1 MTKSKDKNQEH
12 NYKKAP
18 LTPPDLDKVK
28 EVADNDKQ
36 KDLKDNKVEN
46 KNKAF
51 TTNKGLKIAED
62 GISLKAGDRGPTL
75 MEDFHF
81 REKIQHFDHERI
93 PERIVHARGVGAHGV
108 FKCTKDMSEYT
119 KACLFTEVGK
129 ETPLFTRISTVAGFR
144 GSTDTAR
151 DVRGFAIKFYTEE
164 GNYDIAGN
172 NIPVFIIQDAIK
184 FPDFVHAVKPEPDTE
199 VPQAQSAH
207 DTFWDFVSRNQESAH
222 MTMWQMSDRAIPRSL
237 RMVDGF
243 GVHTFRFIN
252 EDGKGTFVRFQ
263 WNPQLG
269 VHSRVW
275 DETLKVSG
283 NDPDSH
289 RKDLYD
295 SINEGDYPVW
305 DFCVQLLPE
314 EKEFDFDFDILDPT
328 KVWPESD
335 IEKIKIGEITLNKNV
350 DNYFA
355 ETEQVAFNP
364 GNVIPGIDFS
374 NDPLLQGRLFSYT
387 DTQLIRLGGPNFA
400 QIPINRP
407 ISEVHN
413 NQRDGWHQ
421 HMIPKGPVSYMKS
434 SIDDQSPYY
443 ADASQGG
450 YEHYQ
455 EKIDAR
461 KVQTR
466 ADSFRDHFS
475 QATMFYKSL
484 SKVEQ
489 QHIINAFSFELSK
502 VKRPEIRQ
510 NVVDMFANVDKDMA
524 DEIAKNVGAQ
534 MANAERGFDPEGIKP
549 IKKIQDSRVPEFSQE
564 NTIFKPDTLKVG
576 IYSDDEDDFDF
587 KGLTKAIKDK
597 KAKAEIIQGNL
608 QDTKDG
614 VMVTH
619 RYETVHPVLED
630 ALIVIVP
637 EKPSHNFKKN
647 IGEFVSETFKH
658 YKPLW
663 IIGDPSDIL
672 TEDQQKAD
680 GVMVS
685 KDSKDIDKFIENLT
699 KQRFWDRDG
708 SN

>member
-1 MTKSKDKNQEH
+1 MAKSKDKDQEH

-461 KVQTR
+461 KVQAR

-510 NVVDMFANVDKDMA
+510 NVVDMFANVDEDMA
-524 DEIAKNVGAQ
+524 KEIAKNVGAEVPD
-534 MANAERGFDPEGIKP
+534 AKRGFDPVGAKP
-549 IKKIQDSRVPEFSQE
+549 SKEALEVKMPEFSQE

-576 IYSDDEDDFDF
+576 IYSDNEDDFDF
-587 KGLTKAIKDK
+587 QGLVKTIKDN
-597 KAKAEIIQGNL
+597 KAKAEIIQADL

-614 VMVTH
+614 SMVKH
-619 RYETVHPVLED
+619 RYETIHPVLED
-630 ALIVIVP
+630 ALIIVVP
-637 EKPSHNFKKN
+637 EKPSHEFSKN
-647 IGEFVSETFKH
+647 VGEFASETFKH
-658 YKPLW
+658 YKPIW
-663 IIGDPSDIL
+663 IIGDASDIL
-672 TEDQQKAD
+672 SEDQQKAE
-680 GVMVS
+680 GVMVTN
-685 KDSKDIDKFIENLT
+685 DSKDIDKFIENLT

>member
-1 MTKSKDKNQEH
+1 MPKKDKNQKYDH
-12 NYKKAP
+12 KKAP
-18 LTPPDLDKVK
+18 LTPPDIDKVEQVK
-28 EVADNDKQ
+28 DNEKQ
-36 KDLKDNKVEN
+36 KDLEANKVDNKG
-46 KNKAF
+46 KAF
-51 TTNKGLKIAED
+51 TTNKGLKMAED
-62 GISLKAGDRGPTL
+62 EFSLKSGRRGPTL
-75 MEDFHF
+75 IEDFHL
-81 REKIQHFDHERI
+81 REKIMHFDHERI

-119 KACLFTEVGK
+119 KASLFTEEGK
-129 ETPLFTRISTVAGFR
+129 ETSLFTRISTVAGFR
-144 GSTDTAR
+144 GSTDTPR
-151 DVRGFAIKFYTEE
+151 DVRGFALKFYTDE
-164 GNYDIAGN
+164 GNYDIVGN
-172 NIPVFIIQDAIK
+172 NIPVFFIQDAIK
-184 FPDFVHAVKPEPDTE
+184 FPDFVHSVKPEPDTE

-222 MTMWQMSDRAIPRSL
+222 TVMWAMSDRAIPLSL
-237 RMVDGF
+237 RMMDGF
-243 GVHTFRFIN
+243 AVHTFRFVN
-252 EDGKGTFVRFQ
+252 AEGKGTFVRFQ

-283 NDPDSH
+283 NDPDSQ

-295 SINEGDYPVW
+295 AIDEGNYPVW

-314 EKEFDFDFDILDPT
+314 EKEFDYPFDILDPT
-328 KVWPESD
+328 KVWPEEY
-335 IEKIKIGEITLNKNV
+335 IPKVKIGEITLNRNV

-364 GNVIPGIDFS
+364 GNVVPGIDFS

-387 DTQLIRLGGPNFA
+387 DTQLLRLGGPNFA

-421 HMIPKGPVSYMKS
+421 HMINKGPVSYHKS
-434 SIDDQSPYY
+434 AIDDQSPYY
-443 ADASQGG
+443 ESPENGG

-455 EKIDAR
+455 EKIDG
-461 KVQTR
+461 R
-466 ADSFRDHFS
+466 AIKDRDDSFRDHFS
-475 QATMFYKSL
+475 QATSFYKSL

-489 QHIINAFSFELSK
+489 EHIKNAFSFELSK

-524 DEIAKNVGAQ
+524 AEIAKNVGADTPD
-534 MANAERGFDPEGIKP
+534 AERGFDPVGIKAS
-549 IKKIQDSRVPEFSQE
+549 KEALEVKMPEFSQE

-576 IYSDDEDDFDF
+576 IYSDSDDDFDF
-587 KGLTKAIKDK
+587 KSLVKSIKNS
-597 KAKAEIIQGNL
+597 KAKAEIIQADL

-619 RYETVHPVLED
+619 RYETIHPVLED
-630 ALIVIVP
+630 ALIIVVP
-637 EKPSHNFKKN
+637 EKPSHEFSKN
-647 IGEFVSETFKH
+647 VGEFASETFKH
-658 YKPLW
+658 YKPIW
-663 IIGDPSDIL
+663 IIGDASDIL
-672 TEDQQKAD
+672 SEDQQKAE
-680 GVMVS
+680 GVMVTN
-685 KDSKDIDKFIENLT
+685 DSKDIDKFIENLT

>member
-1 MTKSKDKNQEH
+1 MAKGKDKDQEH

-461 KVQTR
+461 KVQAR

-637 EKPSHNFKKN
+637 DKPSHNFKKN

-680 GVMVS
+680 GVMIS